1 MVWGCFTWWKLGPLI
16 KIDGIMKKEAYV
28 RLLTTNI
35 PKFDDKCAY
44 PFEEIWFKHDND
56 PKHTAKIVQE
66 WLQQQQFSIIEWPS
80 QSPDLKPIENL
91 WAKVKK
97 SLRSY
102 EEPPKDL
109 SELWERIQD
118 TWTGIDRDLMK
129 NLVESMPRRI
139 TNVLKSKGLWSK
151 Y

>member
-1 MVWGCFTWWKLGPLI
+1 
-16 KIDGIMKKEAYV
+16 MKKEAYL
-28 RLLTTNI
+28 RLLTTNL

-44 PFEEIWFKHDND
+44 PIEEIWLQHDNNN
-56 PKHTAKIVQE
+56 KNTAKIVQDQLE
-66 WLQQQQFSIIEWPS
+66 QQQFSVIEWPS
-80 QSPDLKPIENL
+80 QTPDLNPIEDL
-91 WAKVKK
+91 WAKMKRK
-97 SLRSY
+97 LQRY

-118 TWTGIDRDLMK
+118 TWAGIDCDFMK

-139 TNVLKSKGLWSK
+139 TNVLKSKGLWCN